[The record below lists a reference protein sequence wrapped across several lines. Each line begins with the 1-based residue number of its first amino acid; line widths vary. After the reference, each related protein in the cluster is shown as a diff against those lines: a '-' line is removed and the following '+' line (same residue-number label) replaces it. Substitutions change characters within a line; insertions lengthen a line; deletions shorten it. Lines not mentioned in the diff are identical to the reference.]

1 MIKLKDILFEQES
14 PDIFIPRRIEDRV
27 DRYIKN
33 YIKNGSKGNL
43 TISHMRLKRLP
54 DILSKIEVEGNF
66 TCAGNFIESLEN
78 FPKSV
83 GGAIDVS
90 YNLIKSLEGMN
101 IEEVNGNRSL
111 TGDAFDCN
119 GNYLRNLIGGPK
131 VVNGNYYCSEN
142 DLVSLEGAPKKVNG
156 LFYCVHNKL
165 TSLVGA
171 PEYVGNSFSANFNQ
185 LTSLEGLPK
194 FIGGHLSLLAT
205 KKIFTREEIRTMSSI
220 IGKIEL

>member
-1 MIKLKDILFEQES
+1 MIKLKDILFEQEV
-14 PDIFIPRRIEDRV
+14 PDIFIPRRTEDRAE
-27 DRYIKN
+27 RYIKN

-171 PEYVGNSFSANFNQ
+171 PEYVGNSFRASRPTRKWFVCCFKKCLGFN
-185 LTSLEGLPK
+185 
-194 FIGGHLSLLAT
+194 
-205 KKIFTREEIRTMSSI
+205 KK
-220 IGKIEL
+220 ELN